1 MAMPMNYEL
10 IYRVRAAKVSTE
22 SLTNLENQLKN
33 KAVAEARKVHQQYLD
48 FLSRNLGPNVNFQVT
63 NIACMAD
70 GVIGH
75 VYTWEGATVR
85 GVGKRV
91 CCFCGCDDFDD

>member
-1 MAMPMNYEL
+1 VPINYEL
-10 IYRVRAAKVSTE
+10 VYKVRKAGLNTNSPSNIEVQLISTAKQQAAKI
-22 SLTNLENQLKN
+22 
-33 KAVAEARKVHQQYLD
+33 HQEYAD
-48 FLSRNLGPNVNFQVT
+48 FLSASLEPGTKFEFT

-70 GVIGH
+70 GILGH
-75 VYTWEGATVR
+75 VYTWKGDAPR